1 MCLRHIGNRNSCN
14 KCNRHEVSIYS
25 YFVAKTMRQRC
36 HHRIRTKYHNCT
48 RHHEQISKV
57 MHNYFTNKLSIEII
71 MKSDGQISSF
81 GKLGCVNLDIILQVK
96 LGFDLHTTN
105 KFAFDQKT
113 ITKRSDENPIT
124 LLEDIRGPKIFV

>member
-1 MCLRHIGNRNSCN
+1 
-14 KCNRHEVSIYS
+14 
-25 YFVAKTMRQRC
+25 
-36 HHRIRTKYHNCT
+36 
-48 RHHEQISKV
+48 
-57 MHNYFTNKLSIEII
+57 
-71 MKSDGQISSF
+71 MKSDGQLSSF

-105 KFAFDQKT
+105 KFTFDQKT